1 MFEDFSENEFSSS
14 LRDTEGNVQVAP
26 VKFKPLEPVDI
37 GKAKSRSI
45 EILNDVNV
53 SIDVQLGTTKLTVR
67 EILELV
73 EGSIIELDRVAG
85 DPVDVYVNGLK
96 FASGEIVVINES
108 YGVRINDL
116 VSEETGREE

>member
-1 MFEDFSENEFSSS
+1 MFEDFAENESSS
-14 LRDTEGNVQVAP
+14 FLRDVEGKVEVAP
-26 VKFKPLEPVDI
+26 VRFKPLEPVEI
-37 GKAKSRSI
+37 GKAKPRFI

-67 EILELV
+67 EILELA

-85 DPVDVYVNGLK
+85 DPVDIYVNGLR
-96 FASGEIVVINES
+96 FASGEVVVINET

-116 VSEETGREE
+116 VSQETEREE